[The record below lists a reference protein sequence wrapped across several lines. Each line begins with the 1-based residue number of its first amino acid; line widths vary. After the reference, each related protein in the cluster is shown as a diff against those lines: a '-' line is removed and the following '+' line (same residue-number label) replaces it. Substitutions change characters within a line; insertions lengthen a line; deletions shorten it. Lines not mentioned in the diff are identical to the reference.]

1 MTSVGLHPCAA
12 GGHSVK
18 LPHKWRWIL
27 DWDAF
32 QKRGG
37 DTTIEKINRGHCVPD
52 QREVLLDSVGCSTRA
67 PILCAVEV
75 AIWWRYAIDHICKN
89 GMNAATTPRN
99 NFLYLIPGF
108 IGTTNL
114 TATPRR
120 PACPSRASSWS
131 SLTTPWGFPC
141 CVHSPCVHAAAT
153 TPAQRLG
160 YSSLV
165 HPAVS
170 AFPERVI
177 GSACALSVSRLAQ
190 RLLTLRPAHSRCH
203 RFVTRYPKASDP
215 M

>member
-1 MTSVGLHPCAA
+1 MDTIHDHEFPVALLKSV
-12 GGHSVK
+12 S
-18 LPHKWRWIL
+18 
-27 DWDAF
+27 
-32 QKRGG
+32 
-37 DTTIEKINRGHCVPD
+37 RGHFYAQLNPAPGACFL
-52 QREVLLDSVGCSTRA
+52 VLRGS
-67 PILCAVEV
+67 
-75 AIWWRYAIDHICKN
+75 
-89 GMNAATTPRN
+89 TPRN
-99 NFLYLIPGF
+99 NFLHLIPGF